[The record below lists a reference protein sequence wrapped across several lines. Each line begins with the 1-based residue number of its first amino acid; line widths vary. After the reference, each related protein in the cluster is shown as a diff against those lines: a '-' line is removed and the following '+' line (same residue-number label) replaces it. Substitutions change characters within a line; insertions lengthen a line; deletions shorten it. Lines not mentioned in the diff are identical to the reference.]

1 MYVCKEKKMT
11 MPNKSSVYINDD
23 YYFTSCCGSD
33 ITNKDIGWFAS
44 CSKCQREIEKVYK
57 REEAME
63 FIDQICHVS
72 RQMSFKIPKDVFK
85 KWKES

>member
-1 MYVCKEKKMT
+1 MYARSKTMT
-11 MPNKSSVYINDD
+11 MPNKSSVYINGD
-23 YYFTSCCGSD
+23 YYFTSCCGTD
-33 ITNKDIGWFAS
+33 ITNKDIAWFTS

-85 KWKES
+85 KWKER